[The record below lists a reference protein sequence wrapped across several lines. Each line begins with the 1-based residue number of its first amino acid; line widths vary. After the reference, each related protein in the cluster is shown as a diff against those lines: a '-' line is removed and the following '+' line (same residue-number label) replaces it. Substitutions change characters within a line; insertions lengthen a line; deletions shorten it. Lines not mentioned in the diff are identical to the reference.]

1 MLFFLLNWYLTFY
14 IKMGLFNGSVNR
26 QLLSNLGDKKNIFII
41 TRNHPHPHL
50 PPPPP
55 PPKVCGLMCA
65 FCHCYG

>member
-1 MLFFLLNWYLTFY
+1 
-14 IKMGLFNGSVNR
+14 MGLFNGSVNR

-50 PPPPP
+50 PPPL
-55 PPKVCGLMCA
+55 PKVCGLMCA